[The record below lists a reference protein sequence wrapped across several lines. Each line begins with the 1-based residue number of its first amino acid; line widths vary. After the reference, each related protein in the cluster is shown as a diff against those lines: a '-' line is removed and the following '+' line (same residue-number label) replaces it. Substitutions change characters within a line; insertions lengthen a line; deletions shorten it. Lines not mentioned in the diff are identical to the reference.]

1 MNMKQISTLLIAFS
15 AFMLFSCNKETANT
29 QTDVMNKLLTNKNW
43 YLDYSITESQTS
55 TSPVV
60 YKSYIGQSTYFITFL
75 KNGDIKDSDGITG
88 TYLVEL
94 INNQSQIHMQLKTS
108 NGNPF
113 EVVYNIISV
122 GESNMILSKVA
133 SGPTTKL
140 YFTNK

>member
-1 MNMKQISTLLIAFS
+1 MKQIYTLLIVLS
-15 AFMLFSCNKETANT
+15 ACTIISCNKETSNT

-43 YLDYSITESQTS
+43 YLDYSITESQTA

-60 YKSYIGQSTYFITFL
+60 FKSYVGQSTYFITYL
-75 KNGDIKDSDGITG
+75 KNGDTKDSDGITG
-88 TYLVEL
+88 TYTVEVV
-94 INNQSQIHMQLKTS
+94 NSQSQIHMQLKTS

-113 EVVYNIISV
+113 EVIYNIISV

-133 SGPTTKL
+133 SGPVTKL